1 MNPYMHHLEHVN
13 MIKFPESDTFFNNR
27 PNIMRWGEQEFQII
41 KPWLKNKRKCIDIGA
56 HCGLTSIRYDQ
67 YFEEVHSFEPIHYE
81 LLKENTVN
89 KNITVYGHGISAKKC
104 TLKIYPNPLN
114 SGGPIIP
121 DKFNSCFIEKRY
133 TGDSAQMPEV
143 VPTTIKCLPLD
154 YYKFKDVDL
163 IKIDVEGHILPVING
178 MINTLKNNSPILQIE
193 LSAFEEI
200 NSPTHDILNNLGY
213 LKFWRADDD
222 VFYIKKYYHA
232 K

>member
-67 YFEEVHSFEPIHYE
+67 YFKEVHSFEPIHYE